1 MTQRTFKKILSA
13 VEARPERS
21 NQHEFNGVL
30 ELREMLGL
38 GRATFEGHFQLAGSD
53 LSEDVE
59 VTWYDAREA
68 HETRSEFR
76 LYFRQNR
83 VMAHAQEGDIVEF
96 VRDPSES
103 DSLTVILHSK

>member
-1 MTQRTFKKILSA
+1 MKRRTFKKTLSA

-21 NQHEFNGVL
+21 NQHEFNGVS
-30 ELREMLGL
+30 ELKEMLGV
-38 GRATFEGHFQLAGSD
+38 GRAPFEGRFLLAGSD

-59 VTWYDAREA
+59 VTWYDARED

-83 VMAHAQEGDIVEF
+83 VMAHAQEGDTVEF
-96 VRDPSES
+96 IRES
-103 DSLTVILHSK
+103 PESNALTIILQSR